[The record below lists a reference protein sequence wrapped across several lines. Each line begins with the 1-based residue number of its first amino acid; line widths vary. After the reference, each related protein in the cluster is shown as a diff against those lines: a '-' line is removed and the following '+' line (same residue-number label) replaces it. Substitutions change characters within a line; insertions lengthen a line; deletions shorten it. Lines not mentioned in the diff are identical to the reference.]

1 MQNGGQEKL
10 MEVNKTIKD
19 SFYYYG
25 CSAVEFRDM
34 NYLDALHYKLKKAE
48 ELKRELAE
56 KQAKI
61 FEEDRTSDKYVK
73 ITQRIS
79 DIEKAIIFNK
89 ELIREAKGK

>member
-1 MQNGGQEKL
+1 
-10 MEVNKTIKD
+10 MEVNKIVKD

-25 CSAVEFRDM
+25 CSAVEFIHM
-34 NYLDALHYKLKKAE
+34 NYLEALNYKLKKAE
-48 ELKRELAE
+48 ELKRELVE

-61 FEEDRTSDKYVK
+61 FEENRTSDEYVK